1 MKNITLRSAVC
12 LFLISLVFSC
22 GRRAEIQ
29 TLEVE
34 QGKTFSGLRFKKVFQ
49 IDLYGGWCLA
59 LPRGFICSEL
69 LDRSYKE
76 SQLRRYD
83 ESGKLVKERR
93 LVHGDGP
100 NEIKLWNS
108 TNVWLSS
115 SGKILTAH
123 NDYLKS
129 VDPDTLEI
137 ETICKLSNV
146 IEGYGGKYVLGWH
159 SGTSLEENE
168 GRTVTS
174 FESTGFYEDMT
185 HYIVT
190 YDNAF
195 KNLRVLARVKMA
207 RPLDWQKLDERK
219 RKNGKLEILTDYY
232 QMLRRFRVLSVNW
245 RRGIVYFFSDI
256 EKPVIESVDFQGKG
270 RKEYLIDLKIE
281 DFKVE
286 REEFDFYHE
295 YAASDTDPRLKGRF
309 TDTLYVPPHA
319 PALMGIKVIGDR
331 LFIITGNRNWKSREN
346 EVLVYSFP
354 SLKYEGSFFIP
365 FPNLLLTQ
373 WYDKY
378 YITRTLVKKDDD
390 YYSSYEIYRVE
401 DNDLIEGLNRQP

>member
-1 MKNITLRSAVC
+1 MTKNTALRGAIC
-12 LFLISLVFSC
+12 LLVISVVSSC

-29 TLEVE
+29 TLDIE
-34 QGKTFSGLRFKKVFQ
+34 QEKTFAGLRFKKIFQ

-129 VDPDTLEI
+129 LDPDTLEI

-232 QMLRRFRVLSVNW
+232 QMLRRFRVLSVDW

-256 EKPVIESVDFQGKG
+256 EKPVIESVDFRGQN
-270 RKEYLIDLKIE
+270 RNEYLIDMDVE
-281 DFKVE
+281 TFKVE
-286 REEFDFYHE
+286 REEFDLYHD
-295 YAASDTDPRLKGRF
+295 YAESGTDSRLKGLV
-309 TDTLYVPPHA
+309 TEILYIPPHA
-319 PALMGIKVIGDR
+319 PALMGVKVMGDR
-331 LFIITGNRNWKSREN
+331 LLVITGNRNWEKKEN
-346 EVLVYSFP
+346 EVLVYSLP
-354 SLKYEGSFFIP
+354 TLEYEGSFLIP
-365 FPNLLLTQ
+365 FPNMLLIQ
-373 WYDKY
+373 WYDRY
-378 YITRTLVKKDDD
+378 YITRTRVKKDDD
-390 YYSSYEIYRVE
+390 YYSFYEIYRVE
-401 DNDLIEGLNRQP
+401 EKRTL